1 MLIQFK
7 RRIGKARCARKAKK
21 FMANI
26 CNCRSTWPIIK
37 CKSRC
42 TKLKWLSSRSN
53 HSNSIRRSLNTLR
66 SRTQESTQA
75 STLKKTSWQLRWLMR
90 TLLHLRFCFLSYNSK
105 ACRTF
110 LLWKFRTQVVKNL
123 PSQIWWIL
131 QSRQAKRFSQKSSR
145 SRNSRRQIPY
155 GRTNLLASPS
165 RGQEKVPVR
174 FWSRRLATSARIE

>member
-1 MLIQFK
+1 MSRDPKSRPKVALVVSLYKEKRILGQQPAFCFKIPMWIQFK

-26 CNCRSTWPIIK
+26 CNCRSTWPIVK

-90 TLLHLRFCFLSYNSK
+90 TLLHPRFCFPSYNSK

-123 PSQIWWIL
+123 PSQIW
-131 QSRQAKRFSQKSSR
+131 
-145 SRNSRRQIPY
+145 
-155 GRTNLLASPS
+155 
-165 RGQEKVPVR
+165 
-174 FWSRRLATSARIE
+174 